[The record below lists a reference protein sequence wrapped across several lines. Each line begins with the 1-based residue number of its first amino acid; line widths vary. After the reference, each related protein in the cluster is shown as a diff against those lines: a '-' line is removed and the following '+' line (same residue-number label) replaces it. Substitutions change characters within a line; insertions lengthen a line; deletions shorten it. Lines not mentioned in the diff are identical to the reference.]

1 VFVAKCVKMITHAN
15 RFWLATGAMCRAN
28 GRCPPSGH
36 PRPMSSRLSSGREI
50 HRVSLIPLNGSSFV
64 LTAVCPSLVSVFPAG
79 INVGATW
86 SKRLAYERGK
96 AMGLESRDKGITV
109 QLGPVA
115 GGIGRVSWLMGFQ
128 DTSQYLHSRD

>member
-1 VFVAKCVKMITHAN
+1 M
-15 RFWLATGAMCRAN
+15 ATGTMCRADW
-28 GRCPPSGH
+28 RCPSSGH
-36 PRPMSSRLSSGREI
+36 SWPVSPRLSGGREI
-50 HRVSLIPLNGSSFV
+50 HRVSFLSLNHSNCV
-64 LTAVCPSLVSVFPAG
+64 LTAVRRSLVSVFPAG

-115 GGIGRVSWLMGFQ
+115 GGIGRVSCNMSPRHIPMLTFARLV
-128 DTSQYLHSRD
+128 S